1 LEKMEGEDDLIIA
14 LLQERLDRLELED
27 KLRNLEKLEN
37 EFLLL
42 ESRFNELKQRYI
54 EAYDTLEK
62 TTEYYKNQLEAAV
75 RLQSS
80 NKGVVTLDIFT
91 NKPVFDMLVEKI
103 FEPGKKF
110 IHFKYV
116 NNKVTKVE

>member
-1 LEKMEGEDDLIIA
+1 LEKMEGEDDLISA

-27 KLRNLEKLEN
+27 RLKQLEESAALGSK
-37 EFLLL
+37 FLLL
-42 ESRFNELKQRYI
+42 ENRFNELKDRYI
-54 EAYDTLEK
+54 EAHNTLEK
-62 TTEYYKNQLEAAV
+62 TTEYYKNQLEAAA

-80 NKGVVTLDIFT
+80 NKCIVTL
-91 NKPVFDMLVEKI
+91 LVEKI

-116 NNKVTKVE
+116 DNKVTKVE